1 MVFGIA
7 HLVDNGTVAIEQY
20 DVVARIRQR
29 DRSLQRHALAARL
42 NILNFDQ
49 VRLLERQR
57 VGRGGRAAVALE
69 HHKAVV
75 VDRDHVTD
83 IRAVE
88 LVDLMNLAD
97 PFDLNGDGSQIFTFP
112 YVTIE
117 NVLILDPRTL
127 LVANDNNFPYGGG
140 RALASDN
147 TEFLRIC
154 LPVSL
159 IADERQDDNRHD
171 EDDED

>member
-1 MVFGIA
+1 LLSSSTTSSPEF
-7 HLVDNGTVAIEQY
+7 DNATGLFSVT
-20 DVVARIRQR
+20 RN
-29 DRSLQRHALAARL
+29 AARL